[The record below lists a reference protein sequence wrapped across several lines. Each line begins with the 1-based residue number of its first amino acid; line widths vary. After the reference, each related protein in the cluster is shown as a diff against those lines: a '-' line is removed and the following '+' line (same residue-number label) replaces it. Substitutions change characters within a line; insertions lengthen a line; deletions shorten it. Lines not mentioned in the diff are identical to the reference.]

1 MSVRTTWLLGR
12 TNNGAATAIAKSAS
26 MVSHLAARTRV
37 WRMIA
42 GTSGRIVAVSDQP
55 ALSAPR
61 GPRPSAG
68 RTSMLTMIRAA
79 STTSSTPPT
88 G

>member
-1 MSVRTTWLLGR
+1 MLGR
-12 TNNGAATAIAKSAS
+12 TNNGAATAIANRAS
-26 MVSHLAARTRV
+26 IVSHLATRTRV
-37 WRMIA
+37 WRVIA

-55 ALSAPR
+55 ELSAPR
-61 GPRPSAG
+61 GPRPSPG
-68 RTSMLTMIRAA
+68 RTSMLTMISAA